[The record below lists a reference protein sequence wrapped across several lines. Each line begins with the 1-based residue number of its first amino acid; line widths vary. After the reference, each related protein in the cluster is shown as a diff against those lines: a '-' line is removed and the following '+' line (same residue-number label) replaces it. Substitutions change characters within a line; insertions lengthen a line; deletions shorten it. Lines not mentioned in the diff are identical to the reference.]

1 MNALEKL
8 KLSKELRGLLGG
20 MDGLKAMEKLKA
32 AKRVREL
39 VALLGGG
46 DSAVTGY
53 VKVDTL
59 PQQQEQLARL
69 FPIIGDFI
77 KFCESRGKHA
87 DINWSGGGCYIADL
101 KSSWFVTLDL
111 TVTDAQRNLVPPVL
125 QVVKKNIPGGK
136 PPSVEI
142 VAEFAAIPE
151 NFEKAFEKALSVVS
165 DLAIEQEES
174 SPAEDQTPS
183 NPLYQS
189 VIDGAEITLPLIEQV
204 IEEAEKNGDDA
215 NNDQLVEVARLVQ
228 QWAIDQGMVA

>member
-20 MDGLKAMEKLKA
+20 MDVLKVMEKLKA

-46 DSAVTGY
+46 AGQPNNEMEYAIKIAADSLDQLRKSDVYRVLTENPENIRAALATYIKNGRPDLAQE
-53 VKVDTL
+53 VDDVL
-59 PQQQEQLARL
+59 QE
-69 FPIIGDFI
+69 
-77 KFCESRGKHA
+77 
-87 DINWSGGGCYIADL
+87 IADEA
-101 KSSWFVTLDL
+101 S
-111 TVTDAQRNLVPPVL
+111 A
-125 QVVKKNIPGGK
+125 
-136 PPSVEI
+136 
-142 VAEFAAIPE
+142 
-151 NFEKAFEKALSVVS
+151 
-165 DLAIEQEES
+165 
-174 SPAEDQTPS
+174 PAEDQTPS